1 MEKRKIRR
9 SEIVAFTREI
19 LNEYVK
25 PAKESEVNP
34 SELKKGISVEMEHTK
49 DTKEAKIIALQHL
62 AEDPKYYTKLETLN
76 LQEATELRYSMPN
89 FDREWMEAQRYP
101 EFVEMGKQGW
111 IDIAKKGKVVSFSSI
126 RKILGNADLSFINL
140 EEPKK
145 ERFKRAFE
153 KGQIEM
159 PIAVRFSDTD
169 YDLVA
174 GNTRLAGLVKKG
186 INPQIWIVDLSNN
199 S

>member
-9 SEIVAFTREI
+9 SDIVAFTREI

-25 PAKESEVNP
+25 HANESKVNTSEV
-34 SELKKGISVEMEHTK
+34 
-49 DTKEAKIIALQHL
+49 
-62 AEDPKYYTKLETLN
+62 
-76 LQEATELRYSMPN
+76 RYSIPN

-111 IDIAKKGKVVSFSSI
+111 IDISKKGKPVSFSTI
-126 RKILGNADLSFINL
+126 RKVLGNADLSFINL

-159 PIAVRFSDTD
+159 PIAVKFSDTD

-174 GNTRLAGLVKKG
+174 GNTRLAGLVKNG
-186 INPQIWIVDLSNN
+186 INPEIWIVDLT
-199 S
+199 

>member
-9 SEIVAFTREI
+9 SDIVAFSREI

-25 PAKESEVNP
+25 PANESKLNT
-34 SELKKGISVEMEHTK
+34 SEI
-49 DTKEAKIIALQHL
+49 
-62 AEDPKYYTKLETLN
+62 
-76 LQEATELRYSMPN
+76 RYSIPN

-111 IDIAKKGKVVSFSSI
+111 IDIAKKGKPVSFSTI
-126 RKILGNADLSFINL
+126 RKVLGNVNLSFINL

-145 ERFKRAFE
+145 ERFNRAFE

-174 GNTRLAGLVKKG
+174 GNTRLAGLVKNG
-186 INPQIWIVDLSNN
+186 INPKIWIVDLTRPKK
-199 S
+199 

>member
-49 DTKEAKIIALQHL
+49 DPKKAKTIALQHL
-62 AEDPKYYTKLETLN
+62 AEDPKYYTKLQTLN

-145 ERFKRAFE
+145 ERFNRAFE

-186 INPQIWIVDLSNN
+186 INPQIWIVDLS
-199 S
+199 

>member
-49 DTKEAKIIALQHL
+49 DPKKAKTIALQHL
-62 AEDPKYYTKLETLN
+62 AEDPKYYTKLQTLN

-145 ERFKRAFE
+145 ERFNRAFE

-186 INPQIWIVDLSNN
+186 INPQIWIVDLSKN